1 MRRFF
6 WAVALLTLLVTP
18 SVSHS
23 PVNSS
28 NPADGATLEVAPKT
42 LTLML
47 VEPGRFMKVDVT
59 HTTVDGSANHIIGLK
74 IPSRDMTEMME
85 FPAPDMGP
93 GTYLVEWRVLGGDGH
108 AMKGTVT
115 YVVSPH

>member
-1 MRRFF
+1 MRRLFL
-6 WAVALLTLLVTP
+6 AVALLTSLATP

-23 PVNSS
+23 PVNRS
-28 NPADGATLEVAPKT
+28 NPADGATLKVVPEA

-47 VEPGRFMKVDVT
+47 AEPGRFIKVVVT
-59 HTTVDGSANHIIGLK
+59 HTTVDGSTNHIIGLK
-74 IPSRDMTEMME
+74 IPNRDMTKMME
-85 FPAPDMGP
+85 FPAPDMGA

-115 YVVSPH
+115 YTVSPE

>member
-1 MRRFF
+1 MRRLFL
-6 WAVALLTLLVTP
+6 AVALLTSLATT

-23 PVNSS
+23 PVKSS
-28 NPADGATLEVAPKT
+28 NPADGATLQVVPEA

-47 VEPGRFMKVDVT
+47 AEPGRFMKVVVT
-59 HTTVDGSANHIIGLK
+59 HTTADGSMPHTIELK
-74 IPSRDMTEMME
+74 IPSRDMTKMME

-115 YVVSPH
+115 YTVSPE

>member
-1 MRRFF
+1 MRRLF
-6 WAVALLTLLVTP
+6 WAVALLTSLATP
-18 SVSHS
+18 SDSHS

-28 NPADGATLEVAPKT
+28 NPADGATLQVAPET

-47 VEPGRFMKVDVT
+47 AEPGRFMKVDVT
-59 HTTVDGSANHIIGLK
+59 HTTIDGATSRVIGLK
-74 IPSRDMTEMME
+74 IPSRDMTGMME
-85 FPAPDMGP
+85 FPAPDMGS

-115 YVVSPH
+115 YTVSPE